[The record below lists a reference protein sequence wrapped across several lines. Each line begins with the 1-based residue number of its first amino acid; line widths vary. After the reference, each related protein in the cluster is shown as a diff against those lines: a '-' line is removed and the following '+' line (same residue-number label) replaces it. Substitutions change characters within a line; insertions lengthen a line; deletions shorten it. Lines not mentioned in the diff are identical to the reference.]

1 MSLALSVRVCRR
13 SAQGGRRRFVQRFFA
28 SFGPRPGA
36 PGPRKDRGSTLNR
49 PPDQGARYA
58 PYPLGRPAR
67 LDPPTMYRSRG
78 VPVLGRADPAGNDD
92 PGLVQPGA
100 QRDAEVDHEHPQE
113 SSRDGFRHVAF
124 LGEQAKGPDSLLN
137 PGLSV
142 SERGRNRTFNL
153 WIKSPLLCQLS
164 YAPQGAGLST
174 LPREFRQGGAGC

>member
-1 MSLALSVRVCRR
+1 
-13 SAQGGRRRFVQRFFA
+13 
-28 SFGPRPGA
+28 
-36 PGPRKDRGSTLNR
+36 
-49 PPDQGARYA
+49 
-58 PYPLGRPAR
+58 
-67 LDPPTMYRSRG
+67 
-78 VPVLGRADPAGNDD
+78 ADPAGNDD

-100 QRDAEVDHEHPQE
+100 QRDAEVDHEQPQE

-164 YAPQGAGLST
+164 YAPQGVVPSSVSIGPGQGT
-174 LPREFRQGGAGC
+174 QPRSRGRSAWRPNTASDVTT